1 MTYNHSS
8 MFFSPCN
15 DYWRKLRKI
24 SVLELLSNNCVQS
37 FRSIREEE
45 VGNLVEFISS
55 NAGQNINLSDR
66 IFSMTT
72 DVISRAAFGDN
83 CRDQRKFN
91 SLVEEILPLSAAN
104 ETSATSMEWA
114 ISELLKNPGVMKKAQ
129 EEIRQACKGK
139 NKIEEDIQKL
149 DYLKAVIKESFRL
162 QPPAPLNIR
171 LAAER
176 SEISGYTVPAST
188 KIIVNN
194 YAIGRDPTIWKDPEC
209 FRPERFE
216 GSSIDFKG
224 NHFELIPFGGGRGF
238 VQGYHLLLAL
248 LNLNLL
254 KCLYYFDWKL
264 PNGIKLED
272 LDV

>member
-1 MTYNHSS
+1 MQRPETYAVEIMTYNHSS

-91 SLVEEILPLSAAN
+91 SLVEEILPLSAGFGI
-104 ETSATSMEWA
+104 TDLYPSLT
-114 ISELLKNPGVMKKAQ
+114 ISSLHNWDELLK
-129 EEIRQACKGK
+129 C
-139 NKIEEDIQKL
+139 
-149 DYLKAVIKESFRL
+149 
-162 QPPAPLNIR
+162 
-171 LAAER
+171 
-176 SEISGYTVPAST
+176 
-188 KIIVNN
+188 
-194 YAIGRDPTIWKDPEC
+194 
-209 FRPERFE
+209 
-216 GSSIDFKG
+216 
-224 NHFELIPFGGGRGF
+224 
-238 VQGYHLLLAL
+238 
-248 LNLNLL
+248 
-254 KCLYYFDWKL
+254 
-264 PNGIKLED
+264 
-272 LDV
+272 